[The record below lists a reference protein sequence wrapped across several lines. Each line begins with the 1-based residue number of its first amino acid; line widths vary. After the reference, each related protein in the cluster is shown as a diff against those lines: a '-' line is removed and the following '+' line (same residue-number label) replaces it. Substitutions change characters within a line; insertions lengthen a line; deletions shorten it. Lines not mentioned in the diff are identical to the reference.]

1 MAATLKRR
9 RTDLSTIHELHGETG
24 AVVKLTGIRE
34 LWEREKFTDLVLQAK
49 CDGTSDVAPIKVHR
63 VVVAACSPTLEAM
76 LCHDMRESVE
86 GSITLQDIAPTAL
99 DELVRFMY
107 TVRHLIFVIEY
118 QCCCS
123 MGEFV

>member
-1 MAATLKRR
+1 M
-9 RTDLSTIHELHGETG
+9 
-24 AVVKLTGIRE
+24 KLTGIRE

-86 GSITLQDIAPTAL
+86 GSIILQDIE
-99 DELVRFMY
+99 DVHWKDH
-107 TVRHLIFVIEY
+107 HLGREAK
-118 QCCCS
+118 
-123 MGEFV
+123 